1 VGHAHHIVRAADYYR
16 PIGGMTG
23 IMELQ
28 PGQINWSRVA
38 NPLIEPG
45 IVRMWL
51 WHAYAAGNEFACT
64 YRFRQP
70 VFGSE
75 MYHYGIMNP
84 DGVTTSYSGKD
95 FSTFANEIRELS
107 KEYDPDRAMNPD
119 YLSPQTG
126 LLTSRDNRWRQER
139 RPPNEG
145 MGLISPSWSITTIPV
160 IKSFA
165 APVDFIDEE
174 KNFSEYPVI
183 IAPAYQLLDR
193 RAGPKMGGL
202 C

>member
-1 VGHAHHIVRAADYYR
+1 
-16 PIGGMTG
+16 MTG

-84 DGVTTSYSGKD
+84 DGVTTSYSGID
-95 FSTFANEIRELS
+95 FSTFAGEIRELR
-107 KEYDPDRAMNPD
+107 KEYDPARPTESRLPEPEDR
-119 YLSPQTG
+119 SPHQP
-126 LLTSRDNRWRQER
+126 RQSLAAGT
-139 RPPNEG
+139 PPADQG
-145 MGLISPSWSITTIPV
+145 MGLFHLRRRS
-160 IKSFA
+160 
-165 APVDFIDEE
+165 
-174 KNFSEYPVI
+174 
-183 IAPAYQLLDR
+183 LLP
-193 RAGPKMGGL
+193 GH
-202 C
+202 